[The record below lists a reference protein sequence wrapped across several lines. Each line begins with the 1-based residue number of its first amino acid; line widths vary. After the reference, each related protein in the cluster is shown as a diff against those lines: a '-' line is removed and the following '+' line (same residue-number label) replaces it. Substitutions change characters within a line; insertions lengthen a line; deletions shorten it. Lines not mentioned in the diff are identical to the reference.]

1 MSRSWSGTAT
11 SGIVPVEV
19 VWAGPRADMRAAMV
33 DSRFILVRK
42 DVNMTR
48 LIFAFLIALAAL
60 PVVQGSAQDPTP
72 EPGPEAARLLPE
84 AVAFGDGWELTQTVN
99 PSILTPYSFEMT
111 PDVFREGAAGIST
124 GPNGSRI
131 IIASL
136 LITENRV
143 AIRQSWEDATGLLN
157 AASSGISTD
166 YERDQALETMEAPA
180 GCAEAKRI
188 EGTER
193 FVLLP
198 MGGTMCAVDPDGILI
213 AIISGNF
220 DEQAGVAASDA
231 VIDLALNGASG
242 TPTSLTPGH

>member
-1 MSRSWSGTAT
+1 
-11 SGIVPVEV
+11 
-19 VWAGPRADMRAAMV
+19 
-33 DSRFILVRK
+33 
-42 DVNMTR
+42 MTR
-48 LIFAFLIALAAL
+48 IILMLLIALAAL
-60 PVVQGSAQDPTP
+60 PVVPGSAQDPTP

-84 AVAFGDGWELTQTVN
+84 AVAFGDGWNLTQTVN

-111 PDVFREGAAGIST
+111 PDVFREGAAGIYT

-131 IIASL
+131 IIVSL

-143 AIRQSWEDATGLLN
+143 AIRQSWEDATGIMDV
-157 AASSGISTD
+157 ASSGVSTD

-198 MGGTMCAVDPDGILI
+198 MGGTMCAVDPDGILV
-213 AIISGNF
+213 AIVSGDF
-220 DEQAGVAASDA
+220 GEQVGVTASDA
-231 VIDLALNGASG
+231 VIDLALNGGTG
-242 TPTSLTPGH
+242 TPTSMVPA